1 MRQTS
6 LKNPFFSECWP
17 SLAGPTDTLV
27 EGWFANQIVLG
38 TFTLSN
44 PEGDAFSLAVDDP
57 RFGGRATAT
66 LGQFELFLLAGTN
79 IDFEQES
86 SIDVAITATET
97 GDAAQSGQTFTVNV
111 TDVNRESIYAGVGM
125 AMTGSTAIR
134 GAT

>member
-1 MRQTS
+1 M
-6 LKNPFFSECWP
+6 
-17 SLAGPTDTLV
+17 
-27 EGWFANQIVLG
+27 
-38 TFTLSN
+38 
-44 PEGDAFSLAVDDP
+44 
-57 RFGGRATAT
+57 RATAT

>member
-1 MRQTS
+1 M
-6 LKNPFFSECWP
+6 
-17 SLAGPTDTLV
+17 
-27 EGWFANQIVLG
+27 
-38 TFTLSN
+38 
-44 PEGDAFSLAVDDP
+44 
-57 RFGGRATAT
+57 RATAT

-86 SIDVAITATET
+86 SIDVAITATVTAT

-111 TDVNRESIYAGVGM
+111 TDVNRESIYAGAEM